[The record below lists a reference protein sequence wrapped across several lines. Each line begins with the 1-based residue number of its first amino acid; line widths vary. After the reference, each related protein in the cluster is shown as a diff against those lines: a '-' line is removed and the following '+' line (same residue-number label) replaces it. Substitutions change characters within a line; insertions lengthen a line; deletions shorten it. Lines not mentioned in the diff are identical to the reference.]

1 MGLVDFQI
9 MFEKPLPTYFPGE
22 VVNGQLVVNLSS
34 EKKMAKIKV
43 RPHLIMMAIN
53 CHHRFDTYR
62 FILKKLY
69 VFIYALSL

>member
-43 RPHLIMMAIN
+43 RPHHTTTEAGAPVGMWTWGHVHAK
-53 CHHRFDTYR
+53 FWQPP
-62 FILKKLY
+62 
-69 VFIYALSL
+69 

>member
-53 CHHRFDTYR
+53 
-62 FILKKLY
+62 I
-69 VFIYALSL
+69 

>member
-43 RPHLIMMAIN
+43 RTHLIYIN
-53 CHHRFDTYR
+53 VEQD
-62 FILKKLY
+62 
-69 VFIYALSL
+69 

>member
-43 RPHLIMMAIN
+43 RTRLQA
-53 CHHRFDTYR
+53 C
-62 FILKKLY
+62 LK
-69 VFIYALSL
+69 V

>member
-43 RPHLIMMAIN
+43 RTHHSTVQSRFSDTFGLSEK
-53 CHHRFDTYR
+53 CH
-62 FILKKLY
+62 
-69 VFIYALSL
+69 

>member
-43 RPHLIMMAIN
+43 RTHHSTAELIVSGN
-53 CHHRFDTYR
+53 CIGGRSQTTFTKR
-62 FILKKLY
+62 GR
-69 VFIYALSL
+69 

>member
-43 RPHLIMMAIN
+43 RTHQTTAEIVSGN
-53 CHHRFDTYR
+53 CIGGCSQTTFTRR
-62 FILKKLY
+62 GR
-69 VFIYALSL
+69 